1 MKTSNSHLKPC
12 RTCGE
17 WKDASEDF
25 SCHSNGHGGR
35 YPRADCNQCR
45 QAALNA
51 RYHSDPAYRE
61 ACRRANR
68 ESMARRRAAVKGAQ

>member
-1 MKTSNSHLKPC
+1 MEASNSQLKRC

-17 WKDASEDF
+17 WKDAVVDF
-25 SCHSNGHGGR
+25 TAHGPHAR
-35 YPRADCNQCR
+35 YPCADCKPCR

-51 RYHSDPAYRE
+51 RYASDEAYRE

-68 ESMARRRAAVKGAQ
+68 ESAARRRAAGKVMR